1 MFKKYMIVF
10 YNVKEMKWK
19 MYCCEEC
26 DKGFFSLGYFSRYML
41 GYIGEKLYVCDICD
55 KRFIEKVG
63 KFNYERIYSGERLFV
78 CKVCGKGFV

>member
-1 MFKKYMIVF
+1 
-10 YNVKEMKWK
+10 
-19 MYCCEEC
+19 
-26 DKGFFSLGYFSRYML
+26 ML
-41 GYIGEKLYVCDICD
+41 GYMGEKLFVCDICD